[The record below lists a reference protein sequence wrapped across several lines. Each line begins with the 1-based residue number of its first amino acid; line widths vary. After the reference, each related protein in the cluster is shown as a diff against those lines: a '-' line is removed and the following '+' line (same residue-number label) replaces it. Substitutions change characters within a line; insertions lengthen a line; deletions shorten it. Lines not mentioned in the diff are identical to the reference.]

1 MSKKFQS
8 KLNELPALGVADAAW
23 VIGIAAE
30 ALEQFLSETNHPVD
44 QPITV
49 SELLHT
55 AFHQLGYKQLQA
67 DLLSQQLRASLSREQ
82 ELTLAL
88 QSRLDVPVPS
98 SPPQSELLDSPTE
111 QSDPKKK
118 KKKGR
123 KKKKKSA

>member
-1 MSKKFQS
+1 MNKKFQS
-8 KLNELPALGVADAAW
+8 KLNELPALKIADAAW
-23 VIGIAAE
+23 IVGIAAE

-82 ELTLAL
+82 ELTQAL
-88 QSRLDVPVPS
+88 QSRLDVSIPA
-98 SPPQSELLDSPTE
+98 SPPQSELPEFPTKLADS
-111 QSDPKKK
+111 SKKK
-118 KKKGR
+118 KKKKAKNKMR
-123 KKKKKSA
+123 

>member
-1 MSKKFQS
+1 MNKKFHS

-55 AFHQLGYKQLQA
+55 AFHQLGYKQLQS

-82 ELTLAL
+82 ELTQAL
-88 QSRLDVPVPS
+88 QSRLDVSIPAS
-98 SPPQSELLDSPTE
+98 AIQSELPEFPTK
-111 QSDPKKK
+111 SAISSKNKKK
-118 KKKGR
+118 KKAKNKMR
-123 KKKKKSA
+123 